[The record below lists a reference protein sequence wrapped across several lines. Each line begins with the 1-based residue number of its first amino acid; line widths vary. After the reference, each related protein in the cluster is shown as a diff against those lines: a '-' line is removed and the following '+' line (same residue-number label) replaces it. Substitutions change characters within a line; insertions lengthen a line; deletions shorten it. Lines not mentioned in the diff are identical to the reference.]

1 MNGNVIITSLGAALA
16 VLATVNAIGAVQ
28 YSSTVAADDAKAR
41 KIYASS
47 CVQLNHPL
55 ALGQS
60 VDDTK
65 TKQPI
70 GPGVPVC
77 DKLGK
82 GAYTNAQSQI
92 DTIYPITD
100 WNAYLKEKA
109 ARIGDIHP
117 AGEAPGRPYDKQIN
131 PEESKP

>member
-1 MNGNVIITSLGAALA
+1 MNGNVIITSLGAGLA

-28 YSSTVAADDAKAR
+28 YSSTVAADDATAR

-47 CVQLNHPL
+47 CIQLDHPL
-55 ALGQS
+55 VKGES
-60 VDDTK
+60 VKDTQ
-65 TKQPI
+65 TKHLI

-82 GAYTNAQSQI
+82 GAYTNADSQI

-109 ARIGDIHP
+109 ARVGDIHP
-117 AGEAPGRPYDKQIN
+117 AGEATGRPYDKQIN

>member
-1 MNGNVIITSLGAALA
+1 MNANVIITSLGAGLA

-28 YSSTVAADDAKAR
+28 YSSIVAADDATAR
-41 KIYASS
+41 KIYASNCIQVTPGITPGMRVS
-47 CVQLNHPL
+47 DEKGHPL
-55 ALGQS
+55 
-60 VDDTK
+60 
-65 TKQPI
+65 

-82 GAYTNAQSQI
+82 GGYTNANSQI

-109 ARIGDIHP
+109 ARVGDIHP
-117 AGEAPGRPYDKQIN
+117 AGEATGRPYDKQIN